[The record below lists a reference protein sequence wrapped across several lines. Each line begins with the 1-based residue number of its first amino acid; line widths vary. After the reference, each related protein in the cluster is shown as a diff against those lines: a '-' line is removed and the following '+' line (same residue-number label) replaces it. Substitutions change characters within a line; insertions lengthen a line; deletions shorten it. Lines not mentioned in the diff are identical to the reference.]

1 MARPKKDPNA
11 PRSYQVSFE
20 NEAEV
25 LAALRDKY
33 REHYALVNED
43 VEKVKPGK
51 LVALAVRD
59 LVSPQPEA

>member
-1 MARPKKDPNA
+1 MARLKKDSNA

-25 LAALRDKY
+25 LTALRDKY

-59 LVSPQPEA
+59 LVAPQSE

>member
-11 PRSYQVSFE
+11 PRAYQVSFE

-25 LAALRDKY
+25 MSALRDKY
-33 REHYALVNED
+33 REHYAMVNED
-43 VEKVKPGK
+43 VDKVNPGK

-59 LVSPQPEA
+59 LVAPQEA